1 MYAYIGCRTTKHRNA
16 RGKGISLYEILEDRW
31 ELKKIF
37 TSPLEN
43 PSYLCLDKKEKYL
56 YAVHGDLNDISS
68 FKIKD
73 NGEIQYLNTTSA
85 TGKNPVFI
93 TPTLNNKYMIVATL
107 QGGTVSMLPILE
119 NGSLGEAIYTAKLE
133 GLTENGV
140 SHAHQCYLDRNG
152 KFLFVPTQG
161 REIGYERIYIFSVD
175 QENGKLERKGFV
187 QARKYFEPRHI
198 AIAPNNRFLYL
209 INEKG
214 NSVTFYEFNEN
225 TGELKANQII
235 PSLPET
241 YTGEGQASAI
251 VVHPN
256 EKYLY
261 ASNRIH
267 ESIVTYKI
275 NENTGFLSL
284 LDFTDVLGKTPRFI
298 VMHPNGKQLIVANE
312 DSDNIKIFDI
322 NEENGILKFSGQTID
337 TESPTS
343 VVFKEI

>member
-16 RGKGISLYEILEDRW
+16 RGKGISLYKIYENKW

-37 TSPLEN
+37 QSPLDN
-43 PSYLCLDKKEKYL
+43 PSYFCLDRNEKYL
-56 YAVHGDLNDISS
+56 YTVHGDLNNVSS

-73 NGEIQYLNTTSA
+73 DGEIEHLNTAVA

-93 TPTLNNKYMIVATL
+93 TPTMNNKYLIVATL
-107 QGGTVSMLPILE
+107 QGGSVSMLPILE
-119 NGSLGEAIYTAKLE
+119 NGSLGEAIFTDKLE
-133 GLTENGV
+133 GLTETGV
-140 SHAHQCYLDRNG
+140 SHAHQCYLDKHG

-175 QENGKLERKGFV
+175 EENGKLERKGFV

-198 AIAPNNRFLYL
+198 AIAPNNKFLYL

-214 NSVTFYEFNEN
+214 NSVTFYELDEK
-225 TGELKANQII
+225 TGELKANQIV

-251 VVHPN
+251 VVHPSG
-256 EKYLY
+256 KYLY

-275 NENTGFLSL
+275 NENTGFLTEL
-284 LDFTDVLGKTPRFI
+284 GFTDVLGKTPRFI
-298 VMHPNGKQLIVANE
+298 MIHPNGKQLIVANE
-312 DSDNIKIFDI
+312 DSDTIKIFNIDKDH
-322 NEENGILKFSGQTID
+322 GTLKFSGLTIE

-343 VVFKEI
+343 IVFKGR